1 MPGVKSG
8 VAQSSRWKTLFLRG
22 EGCKAPCNWHLQPV
36 HMLYRSV
43 QCCCQQTSWT
53 CFGTGSKSSGASGY
67 STRICSAVQRNTR
80 SSWPGAIKPALLL
93 QVDKPDEVYE
103 KEHADS
109 PVSDDDIINTI
120 TAYNVAV
127 GKYSK
132 LLRKLLPRFGGYEC
146 KEPESGKFTLA
157 FRCALLA
164 YVKQQ
169 DGRLLLMRLSITAAR

>member
-1 MPGVKSG
+1 MP
-8 VAQSSRWKTLFLRG
+8 SSL
-22 EGCKAPCNWHLQPV
+22 PQ
-36 HMLYRSV
+36 
-43 QCCCQQTSWT
+43 
-53 CFGTGSKSSGASGY
+53 
-67 STRICSAVQRNTR
+67 
-80 SSWPGAIKPALLL
+80 LL

-157 FRCALLA
+157 FRCAILA
-164 YVKQQ
+164 GAKQQ
-169 DGRLLLMRLSITAAR
+169 HVHLAADEA

>member
-1 MPGVKSG
+1 M
-8 VAQSSRWKTLFLRG
+8 
-22 EGCKAPCNWHLQPV
+22 
-36 HMLYRSV
+36 
-43 QCCCQQTSWT
+43 
-53 CFGTGSKSSGASGY
+53 
-67 STRICSAVQRNTR
+67 
-80 SSWPGAIKPALLL
+80 
-93 QVDKPDEVYE
+93 YE

-157 FRCALLA
+157 FRCALLVF
-164 YVKQQ
+164 VKQQ
-169 DGRLLLMRLSITAAR
+169 DGRLLLMRLSITAAMPPGHPVLCASASLCPVGHSLNGNWPRPRMVAGIAHSPSAVKGGPASGPACLCKQLQDAASF